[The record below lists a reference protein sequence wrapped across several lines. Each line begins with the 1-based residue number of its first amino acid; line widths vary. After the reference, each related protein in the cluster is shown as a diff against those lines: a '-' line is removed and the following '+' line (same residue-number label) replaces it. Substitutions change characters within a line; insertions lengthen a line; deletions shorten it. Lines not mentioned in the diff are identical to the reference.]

1 MPKISGH
8 LIMNKTIEQKPE
20 LFPNKTF
27 AKPDGIVVATV
38 SKLSGMLPSE
48 LTTNP
53 EHLVTDIFNKKYLPT
68 QTDNVMVKMKISS
81 LNGLNYVAQESTPAD
96 FVQEKVVIKR
106 QKSITQL
113 LKEIDEVMQKLPE
126 KSRKPIDFYKPSDY
140 DVDAPADTDPRVD
153 DGKVPPAPN
162 NVVTVKSGDTA
173 TITFQ
178 PNTDADI
185 VGYRIY
191 RSDNHGKFQ
200 LMGGKVVLAGA
211 EAKFTDQLPTAAI
224 TGYYVTA
231 VDVAGKE
238 SVPSRSS
245 YTDGSTL

>member
-1 MPKISGH
+1 
-8 LIMNKTIEQKPE
+8 
-20 LFPNKTF
+20 
-27 AKPDGIVVATV
+27 
-38 SKLSGMLPSE
+38 
-48 LTTNP
+48 
-53 EHLVTDIFNKKYLPT
+53 
-68 QTDNVMVKMKISS
+68 MVKMKISS
-81 LNGLNYVAQESTPAD
+81 FNGLNYVAQETTPAD

-113 LKEIDEVMQKLPE
+113 LKEIDEAMQKLPE
-126 KSRKPIDFYKPSDY
+126 KSRKPIDFYKPEDY
-140 DVDAPADTDPRVD
+140 DVDAPADVDPRVD

-211 EAKFTDQLPTAAI
+211 EAKFIDQLQTAS
-224 TGYYVTA
+224 YNRVLCYCCRC
-231 VDVAGKE
+231 
-238 SVPSRSS
+238 SRQRICTKPVLVYRWKHPRFIDHSRCR
-245 YTDGSTL
+245 